1 MTNTVQTTIEHIEVA
16 SNRSYDQVTES
27 LQERLGAFGE
37 SDRLRAELRLGTSW
51 AQIETV
57 IAGMMGSSGLA
68 IFHKVEHG
76 ELLSVA
82 GKARRVSQYSI
93 GNPLLAI
100 RMVQHEPAIAL
111 YAPFRLAVYEND
123 EGKCVVAYD
132 RFTSALTRY
141 EHPEIT
147 STAKV
152 VEQKLEALVAEI
164 TGEGQ
169 QSYTA

>member
-1 MTNTVQTTIEHIEVA
+1 MTNTAQTTIEHIEVA

-37 SDRLRAELRLGTSW
+37 SDRLRAQLRPGTSW
-51 AQIETV
+51 AQIEKV
-57 IAGMMGSSGLA
+57 IEGMMGSSGLA

-76 ELLSVA
+76 DLLSVA
-82 GKARRVSQYSI
+82 GTPRRVSQYSI

-100 RMVQHEPAIAL
+100 RMVQHEPAIAF
-111 YAPFRLAVYEND
+111 YAPFRLAVYENG

-132 RFTSALTRY
+132 RFTSALARY
-141 EHPEIT
+141 QHPEIT

-164 TGEGQ
+164 TGEHQ
-169 QSYTA
+169 QS